1 MIILDAKM
9 RHGRRGEMAWW
20 GEAVWEAAAMLQ
32 VMDDRVF
39 SGLVAFPGAG
49 KVRFQINFERE
60 VTRI

>member
-1 MIILDAKM
+1 M

-49 KVRFQINFERE
+49 KVRFHINFERE